1 MNRRNGFHQLFESIE
16 SGKEVEEV
24 LNNTDIG
31 KDILGIAGEG
41 RKKNEVGHFEEEL
54 VGKKYEVLP
63 DGDVIIYFPGV
74 RPTPIREPDQ
84 GSSYKR
90 GRVVDTKWPVQ
101 KYRITKEEDYWY
113 CLKGKSVVYQET
125 GLERIFLRLWKAKAK
140 ELLHLIG
147 RSIDYRDPGPGKLL
161 ASEWVYSNRG
171 AGMDPWQIYNTI
183 KRSNIY
189 RGYSPNRQEPMFDSQ
204 KYRVI
209 FDLLGIDT
217 QVSDYWNDPSRTITL
232 YVKPWAGTIA
242 PVWDSLM
249 KSWRGEKFTDPV
261 VEIHCDNGLS
271 IYGKPMYRSGSN
283 YMGPV
288 IGWMESNEETKG
300 DLEDAIWDYLKRLVN
315 TKPILTEGK
324 VSNNPFN
331 QLLSAFLSGKGLD
344 RAAAQIVEYEKS
356 NVLEPTIYTKLKKI
370 PLLWKEIIKISPHAG
385 QMSQADEWGLFGDS

>member
-1 MNRRNGFHQLFESIE
+1 
-16 SGKEVEEV
+16 
-24 LNNTDIG
+24 
-31 KDILGIAGEG
+31 
-41 RKKNEVGHFEEEL
+41 
-54 VGKKYEVLP
+54 
-63 DGDVIIYFPGV
+63 
-74 RPTPIREPDQ
+74 
-84 GSSYKR
+84 
-90 GRVVDTKWPVQ
+90 
-101 KYRITKEEDYWY
+101 
-113 CLKGKSVVYQET
+113 
-125 GLERIFLRLWKAKAK
+125 
-140 ELLHLIG
+140 
-147 RSIDYRDPGPGKLL
+147 
-161 ASEWVYSNRG
+161 
-171 AGMDPWQIYNTI
+171 
-183 KRSNIY
+183 
-189 RGYSPNRQEPMFDSQ
+189 MFDSQ

-232 YVKPWAGTIA
+232 YVNPGAGTIA

-288 IGWMESNEETKG
+288 MGWMESNEETKG

-356 NVLEPTIYTKLKKI
+356 NVLEPTIYTELKKI